1 MHHIASHYVQR
12 KKRGKEKKNRKKKK
26 KKEQYHPVEQI
37 SADNVVEALSVQ
49 PVASVSVLIPDDK
62 PTTCPYNA
70 LQKREEVCRPCRA
83 ATLCLAPT
91 RAREL
96 QAVGLHVRRLVAD
109 SEEAAAMLWCTAGR
123 RWRWRPCAALQRDPQ
138 PVVSVP
144 ITCATR
150 SRSCQCHQVLVY
162 EAFSYWCMRP

>member
-1 MHHIASHYVQR
+1 M
-12 KKRGKEKKNRKKKK
+12 
-26 KKEQYHPVEQI
+26 EQI
-37 SADNVVEALSVQ
+37 GADNVVEALSVQ
-49 PVASVSVLIPDDK
+49 PVASVSVPIPDDK
-62 PTTCPYNA
+62 PTTWPYNA

-109 SEEAAAMLWCTAGR
+109 SEEVAAMLWCTAGR

-144 ITCATR
+144 ITCAPLALKTLQR
-150 SRSCQCHQVLVY
+150 DPQPVVSVPITCATLALKTLQRDPQPVVSVSSGASV
-162 EAFSYWCMRP
+162 